1 MKVEKEKKSKM
12 INVSLWILLAVV
24 ILFVIVSSSLIKSK
38 EDYLNDLT
46 QKNEEIEDKLNEEQ
60 AQELKI

>member
-1 MKVEKEKKSKM
+1 VEKEKKSKM

>member
-1 MKVEKEKKSKM
+1 MEKEKKSKM